1 MGINEL
7 KRPRLL
13 ITEDDFE
20 NRRFLE
26 LFLKRHFIVDMCDSS
41 ETFYALISKNNY
53 DIILMD
59 ISIKGDKN
67 GLELIKEMKSNP
79 ELKTIPIVCY
89 TAHAFN
95 KDRLNAL
102 DAGADAYISK
112 PTDIKILLGSL
123 IDLLKDKGF
132 EFQDKTKSSS
142 NLTHN

>member
-1 MGINEL
+1 
-7 KRPRLL
+7 
-13 ITEDDFE
+13 
-20 NRRFLE
+20 
-26 LFLKRHFIVDMCDSS
+26 MCDSS

-67 GLELIKEMKSNP
+67 GLELIKEMKGNP

-112 PTDIKILLGSL
+112 PTDIKILLSSL

-142 NLTHN
+142 NLTRNLTKSPASKRVFCKSHNISNYVPAL